1 MANIMEI
8 FMLSVA
14 NLISAKT
21 PVTFDY
27 DNKDTHVLCIMNSF
41 SKLPAFRY
49 RLCFGVNAI
58 GLINFLM
65 LQLRFTIQ
73 VCPVAGESKQT
84 SSRIYINDSRSK
96 KMTKPCAGDF
106 PSDVD
111 ILFILFI
118 LFYLFLLFTFRV
130 LQRFHFRRESTRCGL
145 LLKS

>member
-1 MANIMEI
+1 
-8 FMLSVA
+8 
-14 NLISAKT
+14 
-21 PVTFDY
+21 
-27 DNKDTHVLCIMNSF
+27 MNSF

-73 VCPVAGESKQT
+73 VCRIAGESKQT

-118 LFYLFLLFTFRV
+118 LFYLFLLFTFR
-130 LQRFHFRRESTRCGL
+130 LRQRFHFRREKYSLRT
-145 LLKS
+145 SFEVVAENYFN

>member
-1 MANIMEI
+1 
-8 FMLSVA
+8 
-14 NLISAKT
+14 
-21 PVTFDY
+21 
-27 DNKDTHVLCIMNSF
+27 MNSF

-73 VCPVAGESKQT
+73 VCRIAGESKQT

-111 ILFILFI
+111 ILFIFLI
-118 LFYLFLLFTFRV
+118 LFYIFTFYFSLTAAFSFSKGKV
-130 LQRFHFRRESTRCGL
+130 LVADFF
-145 LLKS
+145 

>member
-1 MANIMEI
+1 
-8 FMLSVA
+8 
-14 NLISAKT
+14 
-21 PVTFDY
+21 
-27 DNKDTHVLCIMNSF
+27 MNSF

-73 VCPVAGESKQT
+73 VCRIAGESKQT

-111 ILFILFI
+111 ILFIFLNFI
-118 LFYLFLLFTFRV
+118 LSFYFLLFAYGSVFI
-130 LQRFHFRRESTRCGL
+130 FEGKSTRCGL
-145 LLKS
+145 LLRS